1 MNFNIFGSP
10 LWSITNIAP
19 PWNNRPSI
27 YWHILNHL
35 QEDSCGLREGG
46 EELPDEKQVR
56 GDSQIGWAAGALDGV
71 FGHHGGSDEAVS
83 KKVQEILQA
92 IRDLI
97 GKASDKNAAH
107 LYSLLLE
114 NNTLSFVD
122 PLLEAITTA
131 EKLDHGR
138 LHTVALWL
146 AMEAA
151 DREVVKTAI
160 SILGLFQGNE
170 NRDVLMT
177 LGKHEEFTLYSVVAL
192 QNTQDDPENAL
203 WQLAQH
209 VRGWGRIH
217 ILERLSETKDQYIKD
232 WLLREGYQNEIMYEY
247 TALICA
253 QTGELHQAL
262 QQPEVDEELLQGA
275 GAILSTLIDGRGGGP
290 AEGIESYENGA
301 VAIESYLEHLSNR
314 DNDLAALVNIDKIER
329 FLKDEENG
337 VNSLP
342 ESFRPDW
349 ISKRDTMFSLI
360 KIIKS
365 QSGWL
370 EKTREG
376 LQAEERMEFW
386 TATEAAKILG
396 LEVWEIY
403 FEKIQQGEDYWW
415 NAMQTNDPDKIDLI
429 VEFAER
435 TFPLE
440 EIAVGPGD
448 EIGLGE
454 AFQAHQKLDWVL
466 QDLRRF
472 PGKGWRLIKAGL
484 QSPVIRN
491 RNMAVNALSA
501 WDRKSWT
508 TEVESLFRR
517 AYEAEPNK
525 QTRELMK
532 KVLDREL
539 IA

>member
-1 MNFNIFGSP
+1 
-10 LWSITNIAP
+10 
-19 PWNNRPSI
+19 
-27 YWHILNHL
+27 
-35 QEDSCGLREGG
+35 
-46 EELPDEKQVR
+46 
-56 GDSQIGWAAGALDGV
+56 
-71 FGHHGGSDEAVS
+71 
-83 KKVQEILQA
+83 
-92 IRDLI
+92 
-97 GKASDKNAAH
+97 
-107 LYSLLLE
+107 
-114 NNTLSFVD
+114 
-122 PLLEAITTA
+122 
-131 EKLDHGR
+131 
-138 LHTVALWL
+138 
-146 AMEAA
+146 
-151 DREVVKTAI
+151 
-160 SILGLFQGNE
+160 
-170 NRDVLMT
+170 
-177 LGKHEEFTLYSVVAL
+177 
-192 QNTQDDPENAL
+192 
-203 WQLAQH
+203 
-209 VRGWGRIH
+209 
-217 ILERLSETKDQYIKD
+217 
-232 WLLREGYQNEIMYEY
+232 
-247 TALICA
+247 
-253 QTGELHQAL
+253 
-262 QQPEVDEELLQGA
+262 
-275 GAILSTLIDGRGGGP
+275 
-290 AEGIESYENGA
+290 
-301 VAIESYLEHLSNR
+301 
-314 DNDLAALVNIDKIER
+314 
-329 FLKDEENG
+329 
-337 VNSLP
+337 
-342 ESFRPDW
+342 
-349 ISKRDTMFSLI
+349 MFSLI